1 MEKKEYR
8 YEIDGKIYIQRPL
21 VLGQTS
27 QMIETFADINI
38 PSDVDTIGIIKLLGD
53 KLPDALAVVLREENI
68 ALKDKD
74 ISTLAEINEYPNGHG
89 GDRQFFRLEPD
100 SFRLRE
106 VDRDDGA
113 DTAAQDDETDWI
125 EKVVIALSRGDIT
138 KREQIL
144 WGYTLKECKPW
155 LEECGRWRIFR
166 EGVIGYLGV
175 GGDGFGE
182 KCNELKKA
190 RCKLEYGDLFEW
202 TCKNCKDIND
212 V

>member
-74 ISTLAEINEYPNGHG
+74 ISTLAEI
-89 GDRQFFRLEPD
+89 
-100 SFRLRE
+100 LRE
-106 VDRDDGA
+106 SMSIQTAMEVIDNFFGLNPIASVFEKLTGMMAQILPLKTTKPTGSKKSSSPSHEEISQKENKSSGDTHSKNASPGSKSADDG
-113 DTAAQDDETDWI
+113 E
-125 EKVVIALSRGDIT
+125 SSG
-138 KREQIL
+138 
-144 WGYTLKECKPW
+144 KE
-155 LEECGRWRIFR
+155 
-166 EGVIGYLGV
+166 
-175 GGDGFGE
+175 
-182 KCNELKKA
+182 
-190 RCKLEYGDLFEW
+190 
-202 TCKNCKDIND
+202 
-212 V
+212 